1 MNKSR
6 GINTLAELMGNSP
19 EVIRRH
25 YRKAILLNSAE
36 AYWKILPSTKT
47 VSNTHKKAA

>member
-25 YRKAILLNSAE
+25 YRKAIGLAHPDADSLADRVGALE
-36 AYWKILPSTKT
+36 AGQ
-47 VSNTHKKAA
+47 